1 MNKVGYLV
9 VALLSLAR
17 PGQGDTGGGHAHGHA
32 HDHSHA
38 SVVHQ
43 SPSSSYS
50 SPTSYSS
57 ASSYSSA
64 PASTSGG
71 KCVASYSLT
80 HLRSSLQDL
89 DYQMQAT
96 LAALPHA
103 IEAARSAVQSGN
115 LDTNRDQ
122 LLVGLFCLIGA
133 VSGSLGILHNKNP
146 LALSQ
151 SDSIYLFAMNSWGY
165 GYWGPYL
172 LELSDSD
179 PGCGVEDFNR
189 VIYEYSFVTSLE
201 QVYGSDPGYGGFHS
215 YNPDDRPEL
224 RRYYLGEFSRK
235 LKLALHCIT
244 SKASGVEEARNVV
257 SLIDKF
263 IKLANQRLDITLQL
277 MH

>member
-1 MNKVGYLV
+1 MIKVGCLIR
-9 VALLSLAR
+9 LLILLLAKI
-17 PGQGDTGGGHAHGHA
+17 QMAHSDTAGGHHHA
-32 HDHSHA
+32 HSHA
-38 SVVHQ
+38 PTTHDQASA
-43 SPSSSYS
+43 
-50 SPTSYSS
+50 TSYSS
-57 ASSYSSA
+57 HTSSSS
-64 PASTSGG
+64 G
-71 KCVASYSLT
+71 KCVASYDLS
-80 HLRSSLQDL
+80 HQRSSLQDL

-96 LAALPHA
+96 LASMPYA
-103 IEAARSAVQSGN
+103 IEAGRSAVQSGN

-146 LALSQ
+146 LTLSQ
-151 SDSIYLFAMNSWGY
+151 SDQIYLFAMNSWGY

-189 VIYEYSFVTSLE
+189 VVAEYSFVTSLE
-201 QVYGSDPGYGGFHS
+201 QVYGSDPGYSGFHA

-244 SKASGVEEARNVV
+244 SKASSVEEARNVV